1 MLAAVALLSPLALV
15 PEYRVEHPSL
25 LERIA
30 QIYGLF
36 GKTQPPGC
44 ESLPIGR
51 SSLPEN
57 SR

>member
-1 MLAAVALLSPLALV
+1 MLATVALLSPLALV

-25 LERIA
+25 LRMA
-30 QIYGLF
+30 QIYGIF
-36 GKTQPPGC
+36 GKTQPPGS

-51 SSLPEN
+51 SSLPKN